1 MSALAEAR
9 TLLVDAY
16 TEAGLTAYG
25 YTPATV
31 VPPIVIVG
39 YGSPWMEPNRVGPFS
54 AKVAY
59 TVTAV
64 VPAIDAATSI
74 DTLEDLVVAI
84 IAATPAGFTITS
96 VDSPRSDGTAS
107 QGATLEADV
116 NLTAQVKEG

>member
-1 MSALAEAR
+1 MTALADAR
-9 TLLVDAY
+9 ELLVDAY
-16 TEAGLTAYG
+16 TDANLVAYG

-39 YGSPWMEPNRVGPFS
+39 YGDPWMEPNRVGPFS
-54 AKVAY
+54 ARVSY

-64 VPAIDAATSI
+64 VPSIDAATSI
-74 DTLEDLVVAI
+74 TALEDLVVAI
-84 IAATPAGFTITS
+84 IAATPSGFTITS
-96 VDSPRSDGTAS
+96 VDPPRADGTTS